1 MEYDQLPNPESL
13 QKAIQAMSEHGVKVT
28 LLENKESALKQ
39 LQGMIQPGATLM
51 TGASV
56 TLEQI
61 GFIPLLMSGKHPWKY
76 LKTEILGETD
86 PDKRTIL
93 RRNATL
99 ADYYIG
105 SVNGIAE
112 SGEIVIAS
120 ATGSQ
125 IPAYAYTGWNVIWVA
140 GAQKIVPNLDAAI
153 RRVRDY
159 AYPREDLHM
168 KQLYGPQVGSLI
180 GKILIFEK
188 ESPLVQRN
196 IQLLLVKEVLGF

>member
-1 MEYDQLPNPESL
+1 
-13 QKAIQAMSEHGVKVT
+13 
-28 LLENKESALKQ
+28 
-39 LQGMIQPGATLM
+39 
-51 TGASV
+51 
-56 TLEQI
+56 
-61 GFIPLLMSGKHPWKY
+61 
-76 LKTEILGETD
+76 
-86 PDKRTIL
+86 
-93 RRNATL
+93 
-99 ADYYIG
+99 
-105 SVNGIAE
+105 
-112 SGEIVIAS
+112 
-120 ATGSQ
+120 
-125 IPAYAYTGWNVIWVA
+125 VA